1 MVISTHT
8 KRLSVMSFLVAT
20 DGLPFHVLIERS
32 AVDPHGPPDPSP
44 LYLTG
49 LYQPV
54 QRGAAQADQ
63 SPRLFVTEPFAL
75 YFDLP

>member
-1 MVISTHT
+1 
-8 KRLSVMSFLVAT
+8 MSIPVAT
-20 DGLPFHVLIERS
+20 DGLAFRVLFERS
-32 AVDPHGPPDPSP
+32 AVDPHGPPDSRT